1 MPRPRKIDQMRYPE
15 PAPLCDD
22 DVVHVHAVRAARLR
36 LPGVELLAGMSDL
49 FTALADPTR
58 LRIVAAL
65 AARELCVCDLSAAV
79 GLSRSAASHHLRMLR
94 DLGLVRARRDGRLV
108 FYALDDGHVALLFEQ
123 ARDHVGHRAEAC
135 G

>member
-1 MPRPRKIDQMRYPE
+1 MPRPRKIDQMRHPE

-22 DVVHVHAVRAARLR
+22 GVVHVQAVRAARLG
-36 LPGVELLAGMSDL
+36 LPSAGIVAGISELFS
-49 FTALADPTR
+49 ALADPTR

-65 AARELCVCDLSAAV
+65 ARRELCVCDVSAAV
-79 GLSRSAASHHLRMLR
+79 GLSRSASSHHLKLLR

-108 FYALDDGHVALLFEQ
+108 FYALDDDHVSRLFEQ
-123 ARDHVGHRAEAC
+123 ARDHVGHRAEVT